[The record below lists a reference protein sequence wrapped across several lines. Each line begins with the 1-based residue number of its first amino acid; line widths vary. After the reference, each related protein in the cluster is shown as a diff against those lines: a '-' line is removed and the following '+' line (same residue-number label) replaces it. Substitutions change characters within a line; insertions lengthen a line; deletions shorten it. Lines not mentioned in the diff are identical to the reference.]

1 MNMLAVEEK
10 ALLLD
15 EFSSHVRR
23 HFPPEVWRSFFE
35 ERTAVAQFGSA
46 TRTLLCADIGA
57 ADTVTRRAVLA
68 SMRRLSAASGG
79 FFHEETQEY
88 AFASFGDAE
97 AALQTGVA
105 LQRLLPKARLRLGL
119 STGRCRMAQCT
130 ADGRDMRI
138 LLGQERA
145 RVQSLTAS
153 AAPGTLQMTPQDYD
167 VLQDTIAHGLG
178 SCLVIA
184 ELEEE
189 LVKTVTLTLPP
200 DQAAEMSTFAGLGLT
215 A

>member
-1 MNMLAVEEK
+1 MLPVEEK
-10 ALLLD
+10 TLLLD
-15 EFSSHVRR
+15 EFSSHIRQ
-23 HFPPEVWRSFFE
+23 HFAPEVWRSFFE

-46 TRTLLCADIGA
+46 TRTLLCVGIGA
-57 ADTVTRRAVLA
+57 ADTVTLRVVLA
-68 SMRRLSAASGG
+68 ALRRLVAATGG
-79 FFHEETQEY
+79 FVHQETQDY
-88 AFASFGDAE
+88 AFASFTDAQ
-97 AALQTGVA
+97 AALRTGVA

-119 STGRCRMAQCT
+119 SSGRFRMAQFT
-130 ADGRDMRI
+130 ADGRDLRV
-138 LLGQERA
+138 LLGKERA
-145 RVQSLTAS
+145 RVESLTAS
-153 AAPGTLQMTPQDYD
+153 AAPGTLQMSPHDFE
-167 VLQDTIAHGLG
+167 VLQETIADSLG